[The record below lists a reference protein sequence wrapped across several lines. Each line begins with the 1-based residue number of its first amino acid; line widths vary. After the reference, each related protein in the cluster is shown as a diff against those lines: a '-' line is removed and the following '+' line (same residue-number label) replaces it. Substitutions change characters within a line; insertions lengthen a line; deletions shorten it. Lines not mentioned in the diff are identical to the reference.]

1 MSGSGSIVS
10 VFNSHL
16 IDFFQDVLN
25 IFPENTD
32 ILAGKNSIIA
42 IKKMNP
48 SIIIKIWKKYIAN
61 IYQAQIEADDVT
73 FFTGKDYANDLV
85 NSNNSDA
92 ILETINRLREPI
104 KLMDPSDQAKTMK
117 YIKNLTKMSLLYN
130 S

>member
-1 MSGSGSIVS
+1 M
-10 VFNSHL
+10 
-16 IDFFQDVLN
+16 LN

-61 IYQAQIEADDVT
+61 ISPAQIEADDVT

>member
-104 KLMDPSDQAKTMK
+104 KLMDPSDQSKTMK